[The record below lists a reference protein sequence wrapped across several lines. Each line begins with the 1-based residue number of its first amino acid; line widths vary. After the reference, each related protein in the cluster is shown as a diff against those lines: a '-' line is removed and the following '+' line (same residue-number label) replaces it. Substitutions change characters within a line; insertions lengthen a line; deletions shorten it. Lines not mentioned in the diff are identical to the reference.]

1 MDLCG
6 PSIPRMLQV
15 QGQAVHQCDGAWL
28 PVYVDVEQRLSL
40 MSVGFLLERP
50 DEAVVW
56 RGPKKNGTGAMG
68 WYTGV
73 GEPTDRASLDHR
85 ECPAH
90 RPVCV
95 LGVGSLRGQPDLL
108 TLRKGIPALC

>member
-15 QGQAVHQCDGAWL
+15 QGQAVHQCNGSWL

-56 RGPKKNGTGAMG
+56 RGPKKNGTGDHGLVHGG
-68 WYTGV
+68 WGAP
-73 GEPTDRASLDHR
+73 GQGQ
-85 ECPAH
+85 
-90 RPVCV
+90 
-95 LGVGSLRGQPDLL
+95 LGSSRVPS
-108 TLRKGIPALC
+108 T